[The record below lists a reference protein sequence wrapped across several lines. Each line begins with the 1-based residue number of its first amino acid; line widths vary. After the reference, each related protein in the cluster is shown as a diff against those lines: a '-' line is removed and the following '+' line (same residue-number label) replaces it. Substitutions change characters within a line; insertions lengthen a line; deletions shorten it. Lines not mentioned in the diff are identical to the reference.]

1 MAAGAGRRT
10 GQAQAQRGAARHG
23 RTIRLTA
30 NSTLNYHATA
40 TIRTLKSLS
49 ELIHGR
55 LLRGR
60 CGA

>member
-10 GQAQAQRGAARHG
+10 GQAQRGAARHG

-30 NSTLNYHATA
+30 NSTLNYHATT